1 MVKRDS
7 APAGAPCWIDL
18 FTTDPEASK
27 AFYGG
32 LFGWTA
38 EDAGPEY
45 GNYINFSKDGVRV
58 AGAMQN
64 DGASGQP
71 DAWSIYLATDDA
83 KVTADQ
89 AQAEGGQIIVAPM
102 DVGTLGTMVVL
113 VDPSGA
119 AIGAWRPQ
127 DFPGFGVWGEDGT
140 PGWFELQTRDHDTAV
155 RFYERVFGW
164 DTHVVSDADEFRY
177 TTLGEGENQ
186 LAGIMDASA
195 MLPEGVPSH
204 WAVYFAVT
212 DTDATIARAIDAGAT
227 VVTPAMDTPYGR
239 LASLTDPTG
248 ALFKL
253 GSIT

>member
-18 FTTDPEASK
+18 FTTDPDASK
-27 AFYGG
+27 SFYGE

-58 AGAMQN
+58 AGGMQN
-64 DGASGQP
+64 DGSGGP
-71 DAWSIYLATDDA
+71 DAWSVYLATDDA
-83 KVTADQ
+83 KATADL
-89 AQAEGGQIIVAPM
+89 AQAEGGQIIVPPM
-102 DVGTLGTMVVL
+102 DVGTLGTML
-113 VDPSGA
+113 LLSDPGQA
-119 AIGAWRPQ
+119 AIGAWQPQ

-140 PGWFELQTRDHDTAV
+140 PGWFELHTRNYDAAV

-164 DTHVVSDADEFRY
+164 DTHVMGDTDDFRY

-186 LAGIMDASA
+186 LAGVMDGTIS
-195 MLPEGVPSH
+195 LPEGAPSH

-212 DTDATIARAIDAGAT
+212 DTDATIDRAVNLGAT
-227 VVTPAMDTPYGR
+227 VVAPAMDTPYGR
-239 LASLTDPTG
+239 LATLADPTG
-248 ALFKL
+248 AGFRL

>member
-7 APAGAPCWIDL
+7 APLGAPCWIDL

-27 AFYGG
+27 SFYGE

-45 GNYINFSKDGVRV
+45 GNYINFSKDGVAV
-58 AGAMQN
+58 AGGMQN
-64 DGASGQP
+64 DGSGGP

-83 KVTADQ
+83 KATADQ
-89 AQAEGGQIIVAPM
+89 AQAEGGHIIVPPM
-102 DVGTLGTMVVL
+102 DVGTLGTMLVL
-113 VDPSGA
+113 SDPGQA
-119 AIGAWRPQ
+119 AIGAWQPQ

-140 PGWFELQTRDHDTAV
+140 PGWFELHTRNYDAAV

-164 DTHVVSDADEFRY
+164 DTHVMGDTDEFRY

-186 LAGIMDASA
+186 LAGVMDGTIS
-195 MLPEGVPSH
+195 LPEGVPSH

-212 DTDATIARAIDAGAT
+212 DTDATIDRAVGLGAT
-227 VVTPAMDTPYGR
+227 VVSPAVDTPYGR
-239 LASLTDPTG
+239 LATLADPTG
-248 ALFKL
+248 AGFRL

>member
-18 FTTDPEASK
+18 FTTDPDASK
-27 AFYGG
+27 SFYGE

-58 AGAMQN
+58 AGGMQN
-64 DGASGQP
+64 DGSGGP
-71 DAWSIYLATDDA
+71 DAWSVYLATDDA
-83 KVTADQ
+83 KATADL
-89 AQAEGGQIIVAPM
+89 AQAEGGQIIVPPM
-102 DVGTLGTMVVL
+102 DVGTLGTML
-113 VDPSGA
+113 LLSDPGQA
-119 AIGAWRPQ
+119 AIGAWQPQ

-140 PGWFELQTRDHDTAV
+140 PGWFELHTRNYDAAV

-164 DTHVVSDADEFRY
+164 DTHVMGDTDDFRY

-186 LAGIMDASA
+186 LAGIMDATIS
-195 MLPEGVPSH
+195 LPESVPAH

-212 DTDATIARAIDAGAT
+212 DTDATVDRAVELGAT
-227 VVTPAMDTPYGR
+227 VVSPAMDTPYGR
-239 LASLTDPTG
+239 LATLADPTG
-248 ALFKL
+248 AGFRL

>member
-18 FTTDPEASK
+18 FTTDPDASK
-27 AFYGG
+27 SFYGE

-58 AGAMQN
+58 AGGMQN
-64 DGASGQP
+64 DGSGGP
-71 DAWSIYLATDDA
+71 DAWSVYLATDDA
-83 KVTADQ
+83 KATADL
-89 AQAEGGQIIVAPM
+89 AQAEGGQIIVPPM
-102 DVGTLGTMVVL
+102 DVGTLGTML
-113 VDPSGA
+113 LLSDPGQA
-119 AIGAWRPQ
+119 AIGAWQPQ

-140 PGWFELQTRDHDTAV
+140 PGWFELHTRNYDAAV

-164 DTHVVSDADEFRY
+164 DTHVMGDTDDFRY

-186 LAGIMDASA
+186 LAGIMDATIS
-195 MLPEGVPSH
+195 LPESVPAH

-212 DTDATIARAIDAGAT
+212 DTDAIVDRAVGLGAT
-227 VVTPAMDTPYGR
+227 VVSPAMDTPYGR
-239 LASLTDPTG
+239 LATLADPTG
-248 ALFKL
+248 AGFRL

>member
-7 APAGAPCWIDL
+7 APLGAPCWIDL
-18 FTTDPEASK
+18 FTTDPDASK
-27 AFYGG
+27 SFYGE

-38 EDAGPEY
+38 EDTGPEY
-45 GNYINFSKDGVRV
+45 GNYINFSKDGVAV
-58 AGAMQN
+58 AGGMQN
-64 DGASGQP
+64 DGSGGP

-83 KVTADQ
+83 KATADQ
-89 AQAEGGQIIVAPM
+89 AQAEGGHIIVPPM

-113 VDPSGA
+113 SDPGQA
-119 AIGAWRPQ
+119 AIGAWQPQ

-140 PGWFELQTRDHDTAV
+140 PGWFELHTRDYDAAV

-164 DTHVVSDADEFRY
+164 DTHVMGDTDEFRY

-186 LAGIMDASA
+186 LAGVMDGTIS
-195 MLPEGVPSH
+195 LPEGVPSH

-212 DTDATIARAIDAGAT
+212 DTDATIDRAVGLGAT
-227 VVTPAMDTPYGR
+227 VVSPAVDTPYGR
-239 LASLTDPTG
+239 LATLADPTG
-248 ALFKL
+248 AGFRL